1 MLENSY
7 KPQELLSDIILDL
20 YVCGLEN
27 NKENI
32 NLLKQLRT
40 MSGKIP
46 SKHIKNNYKQARLEQ
61 YFYYRRVAKEREPH
75 MIERLKKDMQ
85 KIRGGVGK

>member
-1 MLENSY
+1 MLENLY
-7 KPQELLSDIILDL
+7 KPQELLSDIILEL
-20 YVCGLEN
+20 YVRGLEN

-40 MSGKIP
+40 MSEKIP

-61 YFYYRRVAKEREPH
+61 YFYCRRVAKEREPH
-75 MIERLKKDMQ
+75 MMERIKKDMQ
-85 KIRGGVGK
+85 LLQGKEF

>member
-1 MLENSY
+1 MIENLY
-7 KPQELLSDIILDL
+7 KPQELLSDMILDS
-20 YVCGLEN
+20 YVCSLEN

-40 MSGKIP
+40 MSEIP

-61 YFYYRRVAKEREPH
+61 YFYHQRLAKEREPH

-85 KIRGGVGK
+85 LLQGKEF